1 MTTIAISNEAMNN
14 LMKIVKS
21 LKEAGLFTKDVNKT
35 FQNEPKN
42 KKVDFSA
49 CYLLH

>member
-14 LMKIVKS
+14 LIKIVKS
-21 LKEAGLFTKDVNKT
+21 LEEAGLFMNVKKH
-35 FQNEPKN
+35 FKNEPKN

-49 CYLLH
+49 CY